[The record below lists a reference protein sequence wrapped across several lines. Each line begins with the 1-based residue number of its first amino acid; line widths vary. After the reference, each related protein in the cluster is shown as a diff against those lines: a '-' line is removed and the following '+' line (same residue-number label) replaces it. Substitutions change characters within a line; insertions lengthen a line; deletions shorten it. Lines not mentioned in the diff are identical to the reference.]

1 MHNFRELEIWKASLK
16 LASDIGLKCN
26 NFPDYEKW
34 GISSQIRRSAVS
46 IPSNIAEG
54 SARDSDK
61 DFHRF
66 LRIALGSAYELET
79 QLLISVELQYMDSN
93 DEVFERLN
101 KIQKQLFNF
110 MKRIKTNI

>member
-1 MHNFRELEIWKASLK
+1 MHNFRELEIWKSSLK
-16 LASDIGLKCN
+16 LASEVGLLCN
-26 NFPDYEKW
+26 DFPDYEKW

-54 SARDSDK
+54 CARDSDK

-79 QLLISVELQYMDSN
+79 QLLISIELKYLDSN
-93 DEVFERLN
+93 HEVFERLN

-110 MKRIKTNI
+110 IKKIKTKI

>member
-1 MHNFRELEIWKASLK
+1 MHNFRELEIWKNSLK